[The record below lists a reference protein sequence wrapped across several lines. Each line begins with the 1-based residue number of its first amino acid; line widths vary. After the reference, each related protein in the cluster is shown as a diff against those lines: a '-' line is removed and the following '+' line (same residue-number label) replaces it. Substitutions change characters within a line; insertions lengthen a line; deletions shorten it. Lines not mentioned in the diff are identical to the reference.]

1 MSSAGG
7 GAESEVGEGVVHD
20 TRSKADTGRRHL
32 EPVREIDPEE
42 NCADGYTASY
52 VISCISKL
60 LLETTLV
67 GTLAFGLTTDLSPEM
82 IGNMSGRNWTV
93 DWSLASTFKWSLEK
107 GKTSSSNVTSREI

>member
-7 GAESEVGEGVVHD
+7 GAESEVGAGVVHG
-20 TRSKADTGRRHL
+20 TRSKVDIGGRHP

-42 NCADGYTASY
+42 NCTGGYTASY

-60 LLETTLV
+60 LLEATLV

-82 IGNMSGRNWTV
+82 ARNMSGRNWIV